1 MTWLFILLAIIILGL
16 VLYWLLVIT
25 EGVFLGRRIV
35 ILLYDLTAGN
45 YDGIKQFD
53 EGFERQT
60 ISKTLLGE
68 LAKRQGAWV
77 LDVATGTGRVPFLL
91 LEDPDFMGNVVG
103 LDAAGQM
110 LLQAQAKLDN
120 QTLANENRVTWIKQS
135 AMNLPFAD
143 STFDVITCLEALE
156 FFPSDLVALE
166 EMIRLLR
173 PGGFLVTT
181 RRRSRDA
188 FLFLRRYRSIENFE
202 QLLGD
207 LGLVQVRTYLWQVDY
222 DMVTARTQSTD

>member
-1 MTWLFILLAIIILGL
+1 MIWVFIILVVLIIGL

-91 LEDPDFMGNVVG
+91 LEDQDFMGDVIG
-103 LDAAGQM
+103 LDAAGKM
-110 LLQAQAKLDN
+110 LLQAQTKMN
-120 QTLANENRVTWIKQS
+120 KQTQANENQVTWIKQS

-143 STFDVITCLEALE
+143 RAFDVITCLESLE
-156 FFPSDLVALE
+156 FFPSDLVALD
-166 EMIRLLR
+166 EMVRLLR
-173 PGGFLVTT
+173 PGGFLVAS
-181 RRRSRDA
+181 RRRGRDA
-188 FLFLRRYRSIENFE
+188 HLFFGRYRSVKNFE
-202 QLLGD
+202 QVLDD
-207 LGLVQVRTYLWQVDY
+207 LDLVQIRTYLWQVDY
-222 DMVTARTQSTD
+222 DMVTARKRSTN

>member
-1 MTWLFILLAIIILGL
+1 MIWVFIFLVVLIIGL

-91 LEDPDFMGNVVG
+91 LEDPDFMGDVIG
-103 LDAAGQM
+103 LDAAGKM
-110 LLQAQAKLDN
+110 LLQAQTKMN
-120 QTLANENRVTWIKQS
+120 KQTQANENRVTWIKQS

-143 STFDVITCLEALE
+143 RTFDVITCLESLE
-156 FFPSDLVALE
+156 FFPSDLVALD
-166 EMIRLLR
+166 EMVRLLR
-173 PGGFLVTT
+173 PGGFLVAS
-181 RRRSRDA
+181 RRRGRDA
-188 FLFLRRYRSIENFE
+188 HLFFGRYRSIKNFE
-202 QLLGD
+202 RVLDD
-207 LGLVQVRTYLWQVDY
+207 LDLVQIRTYLWQVDY
-222 DMVTARTQSTD
+222 DMVTARKRSTN

>member
-1 MTWLFILLAIIILGL
+1 MIWVFIILVVLIIGL

-91 LEDPDFMGNVVG
+91 LEDPDFMGDVIG
-103 LDAAGQM
+103 LDAAGKM
-110 LLQAQAKLDN
+110 LLQAQTKMN
-120 QTLANENRVTWIKQS
+120 KQTQANENRVTWIKQS

-143 STFDVITCLEALE
+143 RAFDVITCLESLE
-156 FFPSDLVALE
+156 FFPSDLVALD
-166 EMIRLLR
+166 EMVRLLR
-173 PGGFLVTT
+173 PGGFLVTS
-181 RRRSRDA
+181 RRRGRDA
-188 FLFLRRYRSIENFE
+188 HLFFGRYRSVKNFE
-202 QLLGD
+202 QVLDD
-207 LGLVQVRTYLWQVDY
+207 LDLVQIRTYLWQVDY
-222 DMVTARTQSTD
+222 DMVTARKRSTN

>member
-45 YDGIKQFD
+45 YDGIKQFE

-68 LAKRQGAWV
+68 LAKRKGAWV

-110 LLQAQAKLDN
+110 LLQAQAKMDK
-120 QTLANENRVTWIKQS
+120 QIPANENRVTWIKQS
-135 AMNLPFAD
+135 AMNLPFTD

-156 FFPSDLVALE
+156 FFPSDLFALE

-173 PGGFLVTT
+173 PGGFLVTS
-181 RRRSRDA
+181 RRRGRNA
-188 FLFLRRYRSIENFE
+188 YLFFGRYRSVENFE
-202 QLLGD
+202 QLLYD
-207 LGLVQVRTYLWQVDY
+207 LDLVQVRTYLWQVDY
-222 DMVTARTQSTD
+222 DMVTARKRPTG